1 MTDIS
6 VHDIAVEVVRTAG
19 RDKPADAALR
29 EVLREMR
36 NLPPFD
42 AAEVSRSVFNYYR
55 WHAWTRED
63 RGADAA
69 MHSARKLA
77 DRFRNDPNSFQ
88 VAELRAK
95 VVPAWTLDAMDVNEA
110 WLRSLQCEPTLWLR
124 AKRGMREVLMRG
136 LPGLEQPDS
145 LTDAFI
151 FAGEMDLFRT
161 PEFHAGEFEIQDIAS
176 QAVGWL
182 CDPKPGETWWDAC
195 AGEGG
200 KLMHL
205 SDLMQNKGLIWA
217 SDRAEWRLQKLK
229 RRAGRGKAFNY
240 RAALWDGGA
249 KLPTKTK
256 FDGVLVD
263 GPCSGVGTWQRN
275 PHARWT
281 TTLNDVQELA
291 VVQQNLLGHAAKSVK
306 PGGKLIFS
314 VCTLTRAETTG
325 VMEHFNATQPEFEP
339 MALPEL
345 KSNGRALAAGSSL
358 TIWPQDMGGNGMF
371 NAGWR
376 RKKS

>member
-88 VAELRAK
+88 LAELRAK

-110 WLRSLQCEPTLWLR
+110 WLRSLQREPTLWLR
-124 AKRGMREVLMRG
+124 AKRGMSEVLMRG
-136 LPGLEQPDS
+136 LPGLEKPDS

-151 FAGEMDLFRT
+151 FVGEMDLFRT

-281 TTLNDVQELA
+281 TTLNDVNELA
-291 VVQQNLLGHAAKSVK
+291 VVQQNLLAHAAPSVK
-306 PGGKLIFS
+306 PGGRLIFS
-314 VCTLTRAETTG
+314 VCTLTKAETTG
-325 VMEHFNATQPEFEP
+325 VMEHFNSTQPEFEP

-345 KSNGRALAAGSSL
+345 KSNGHALAAGSSL

-371 NAGWR
+371 IAGWR